1 MATDEEL
8 KALGWHRGV
17 NDENFMQGVRA
28 FAQIMQKKGSRRC
41 DPGRLELLYL
51 LAASALRK
59 QTGSN
64 GYNAGYTRSR
74 ICQQK
79 QPPIAKIDLA
89 HLHFLVP
96 AQPFYPPTQLSL
108 V

>member
-79 QPPIAKIDLA
+79 QRTIANIALA
-89 HLHFLVP
+89 CIYFQVP
-96 AQPFYPPTQLSL
+96 GHTIYVARHR
-108 V
+108 

>member
-1 MATDEEL
+1 MSEQKLDVGELLATDEEL

-79 QPPIAKIDLA
+79 HRPITKIHPSHLDLQI
-89 HLHFLVP
+89 P
-96 AQPFYPPTQLSL
+96 
-108 V
+108 